1 MFISAIGHNLKCTI
15 GGFFMALHRIVLI
28 KIPNIGRN
36 VKTSRKIM
44 NHFLV
49 MEVMI
54 IFMLLGICLVGNL
67 MSGTGLVLA
76 FCQGY
81 STTMGQILH
90 ESTGASLWTMLGKY
104 HRI

>member
-1 MFISAIGHNLKCTI
+1 MEIFGCFLVVFGKFKTPQFASEIYCPL
-15 GGFFMALHRIVLI
+15 

-36 VKTSRKIM
+36 VKASRKIM

-67 MSGTGLVLA
+67 MSGTGLVFS
-76 FCQGY
+76 FCQVE
-81 STTMGQILH
+81 ILVV
-90 ESTGASLWTMLGKY
+90 EF
-104 HRI
+104 

>member
-1 MFISAIGHNLKCTI
+1 MIEQKLNGNISLVFGKFKTPQFASEIYWPL
-15 GGFFMALHRIVLI
+15 

-36 VKTSRKIM
+36 VKASRKIM
-44 NHFLV
+44 NNFLV

-76 FCQGY
+76 FCQV
-81 STTMGQILH
+81 
-90 ESTGASLWTMLGKY
+90 EMLVVEF
-104 HRI
+104 